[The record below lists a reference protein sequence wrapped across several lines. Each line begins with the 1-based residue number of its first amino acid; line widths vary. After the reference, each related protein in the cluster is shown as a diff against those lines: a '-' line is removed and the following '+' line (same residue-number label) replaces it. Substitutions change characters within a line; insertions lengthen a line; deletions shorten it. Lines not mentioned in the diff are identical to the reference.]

1 MVRIPPAEN
10 MLHEAPRSD
19 MAKTNCLVSQWDRKA
34 VNFLG
39 LPPLLD
45 AVVDKSH
52 ETGCHDHAGAVSDCS
67 THVWL

>member
-1 MVRIPPAEN
+1 
-10 MLHEAPRSD
+10 

-67 THVWL
+67 THVWLWV